1 MSAKL
6 RARSLEHGAERRRFT
21 HKVCRAFTLIEM
33 LVVVALIAVLA
44 SLLTPALQG
53 MMGVSGVRGGVNSL
67 SAALEQARLSAMQSG
82 TTAYLGFPFNS
93 TNAQASH
100 SSLIVLRAD
109 EQGNLFAVSRWLKLP
124 QGIFIEPGDNFP
136 AGNSLTLTNANS
148 LPRLGTERPPQLTV
162 LQFDR
167 FGRLAGPSQE
177 VIIKLGEKTDR
188 DSGFRGGDNKHFEFR
203 VQPLTGRA
211 SVRDNRGS

>member
-1 MSAKL
+1 ME
-6 RARSLEHGAERRRFT
+6 RGAWSRERRVRLRRSAPA
-21 HKVCRAFTLIEM
+21 VCRAFTLIEL

-67 SAALEQARLSAMQSG
+67 SAALEQARLSAMQAG

-93 TNAQASH
+93 TNPQASH

-109 EQGNLFAVSRWLKLP
+109 ERGNLSAVSRWVKLP
-124 QGIFIEPGDNFP
+124 QGIFVEPGDNFP
-136 AGNSLTLTNANS
+136 VGNTLALTNANS
-148 LPRLGTERPPQLTV
+148 LPRLGTERPSQLTV

-167 FGRLAGPSQE
+167 FGRLAGTAQE
-177 VIIKLGEKTDR
+177 VVIKLGEKTDR

>member
-1 MSAKL
+1 MERGAWSLEQAAKPQTL
-6 RARSLEHGAERRRFT
+6 RAVG
-21 HKVCRAFTLIEM
+21 CRAFTLIEL

-67 SAALEQARLSAMQSG
+67 SAALEQARLSAMQAG
-82 TTAYLGFPFNS
+82 TTAYLGFPLNS
-93 TNAQASH
+93 TNPQASH

-109 EQGNLFAVSRWLKLP
+109 EQGNLSAVSRWVKLP
-124 QGIFIEPGDNFP
+124 QGVFMEPGDNFP
-136 AGNSLTLTNANS
+136 AGNSLALTNANS
-148 LPRLGTERPPQLTV
+148 LPRLGTERPAQLTV

-167 FGRLAGPSQE
+167 FGRLAGAGQE
-177 VIIKLGEKTDR
+177 VVIKLGEKTDR

-211 SVRDNRGS
+211 LVVDKRGS